1 LTNPAAR
8 SEIRLRDIV
17 VDGGRVDLKRFSSVL
32 HVTTHELAGAAGIS
46 AEAAK
51 RTERAVT
58 PTSQRGLREMME
70 IIDRVIPWAG
80 SPLQAFA
87 WYRSEALPAFGQM
100 TPEQVVKAGHSQ
112 ALREYLDGLAVG
124 GYA

>member
-1 LTNPAAR
+1 MVMHAPA
-8 SEIRLRDIV
+8 SEIRLRDTV
-17 VDGGRVDLKRFSSVL
+17 VHGDRVDLKLFSTAL
-32 HVTTHELAGAAGIS
+32 RVTARELASAAGIS

-51 RTERAVT
+51 RAERSAT

-100 TPEQVVKAGHSQ
+100 TPEQIVKAGYGE
-112 ALREYLDGLAVG
+112 ALRDYLDGLAVG